1 MKKAVS
7 VCIASVAPNALNQV
21 VVEELGQIFPQQSIR
36 FICTEDNH
44 EIITD
49 SNHKFIFKINRKKP
63 EELGVDRWLAM
74 LGLKRASSKKKTEE
88 CFSFYLLV
96 LRLC

>member
-7 VCIASVAPNALNQV
+7 VCIASVAPNALNKL

-44 EIITD
+44 EIVTD
-49 SNHKFIFKINRKKP
+49 SNHKFI
-63 EELGVDRWLAM
+63 
-74 LGLKRASSKKKTEE
+74 LKLIVKT
-88 CFSFYLLV
+88 
-96 LRLC
+96 RNH